1 MHGSVGTTHPKHGR
15 REGVPLTQAT
25 PAARHLRN
33 KPPEKTFGEFPE
45 IDKVIADV
53 KAALGQ

>member
-1 MHGSVGTTHPKHGR
+1 M
-15 REGVPLTQAT
+15 PLTQAT